1 VSTADQSAAELAYNS
16 FLPKFALFAISI
28 ASTLLMLESRELLD
42 AATSGDKSDGAYIYG
57 M

>member
-1 VSTADQSAAELAYNS
+1 VSTSDQSAAELAYNS
-16 FLPKFALFAISI
+16 SLPKFALFAISI

-42 AATSGDKSDGAYIYG
+42 AATSGDKSDGAYMYG